1 MNHQTPRDCS
11 SLRPP
16 RVARRGFTLIELLV
30 VIAIIAIL
38 AGLLLPA
45 LASAKAKAQGTK
57 CQNNLKQ
64 LQLAWKLYT
73 ADFDDKFPACTIAGV
88 TAAQLPE
95 AWTVG
100 NMQNAAESVDQVL
113 MMGTVFGSN
122 YVGTP
127 VVYRCP
133 ADRALGAGG
142 ASKVRSNSMNMYM
155 NGITAGRT
163 PVGPVNPAYMF
174 FQREG
179 ELDKPESRLVFIE
192 EKPEL
197 IDDGIFRH
205 TFGWGSFQ
213 NIPANY
219 HVGATG
225 LAFADGHTENH
236 KWQDGTIAIQTGDGG
251 NPAGSGLPACPND
264 VAYLDSIIS
273 ALK

>member
-1 MNHQTPRDCS
+1 MNTQPIPAPALLRLPRA
-11 SLRPP
+11 
-16 RVARRGFTLIELLV
+16 ARRAFTLIELLV

-38 AGLLLPA
+38 AGMLLPA
-45 LASAKAKAQGTK
+45 LSQAKAKALGTK
-57 CQNNLKQ
+57 CLNNLKQ
-64 LQLAWKLYT
+64 LQIAWVIY
-73 ADFDDKFPACTIAGV
+73 ASDNEDKITACTISGV

-100 NMQNAAESVDQVL
+100 NMQNAAESVNQAL
-113 MMGTVFGSN
+113 MMGTSFGTN
-122 YVGTP
+122 YVTTP
-127 VVYRCP
+127 TVYRCP
-133 ADRALGAGG
+133 ADKSVGAGG
-142 ASKVRSNSMNMYM
+142 ANKVRSNSMNMYM
-155 NGITAGRT
+155 NGITAARN
-163 PVGPVNPAYMF
+163 PVGPVNAAYQF
-174 FQREG
+174 YRRVT

-225 LAFADGHTENH
+225 LAFADGHSEIH
-236 KWQDGTIAIQTGDGG
+236 KWRDGTIAIQTGDGG